1 MMLDVSQAL
10 RFPGEA
16 FPFRHEE
23 RLPPQ
28 EILGEVVNF
37 PDPVV
42 LEGNYAMTDDT
53 LLIKGSLHA
62 TAHASCARCLE
73 PVAHALSVPVEEAI
87 THTERAMPMPEDD
100 QGMWEEQF
108 SFTGSAVELNP
119 LATTLVLLALPIRFL
134 CRKGCKGLHETIR
147 QDKHDSQ
154 KDLPEAH
161 PFSALQQLL
170 TKDQE
175 V

>member
-1 MMLDVSQAL
+1 MMMDVSQAL
-10 RFPGEA
+10 RTPGEA

-23 RLPPQ
+23 ALPPQ
-28 EILGEVVNF
+28 DILGEEVTF

-42 LEGNYAMTDDT
+42 LEGTYTMADDT

-62 TAHASCARCLE
+62 TAHASCANCLE
-73 PVAHALSVPVEEAI
+73 PVVYALTVPVEE
-87 THTERAMPMPEDD
+87 TFSHTERAVPEDEE
-100 QGMWEEQF
+100 GAWEEQF
-108 SFTGSAVELNP
+108 SFTGSRVELSP

-134 CRKGCKGLHETIR
+134 CKKGCKGL
-147 QDKHDSQ
+147 QDAISQDNNNSQ